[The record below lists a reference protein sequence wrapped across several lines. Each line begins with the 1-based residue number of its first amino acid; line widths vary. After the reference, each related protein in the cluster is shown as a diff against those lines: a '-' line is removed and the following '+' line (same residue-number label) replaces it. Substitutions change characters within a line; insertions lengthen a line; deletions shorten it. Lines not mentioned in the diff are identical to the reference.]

1 MSESGDAA
9 ERVTRV
15 TARLQAWMA
24 VTPPAAFRLF
34 WRAGDEAPI
43 CPRCGGIARDPD
55 AWLGVYSPDP
65 RVRALLAERGAG
77 DPDALLAA
85 PADPGEAWFV
95 VCGPCAAEHRGLPTR
110 QRLRLE
116 QGERVRALLRPARS

>member
-1 MSESGDAA
+1 MSEPGNAA
-9 ERVTRV
+9 ERVARV
-15 TARLQAWMA
+15 TARLQAWIA
-24 VTPPAAFRLF
+24 VTPAAAFRLV

-43 CPRCGGIARDPD
+43 CPRCGGVPRDPD

-65 RVRALLAERGAG
+65 RVRARLLEGGGG
-77 DPDALLAA
+77 DPDALLDA

-95 VCGPCAAEHRGLPTR
+95 VCGPCAAAHRGLPQR

-116 QGERVRALLRPARS
+116 QGERVRALLRPAPS

>member
-1 MSESGDAA
+1 MSEPGDAP
-9 ERVTRV
+9 ERVARV
-15 TARLQAWMA
+15 TARLQAWIA
-24 VTPPAAFRLF
+24 VTPAAAVRLF

-43 CPRCGGIARDPD
+43 CPRCGGLARDPN

-65 RVRALLAERGAG
+65 RVRARLAEGSGG
-77 DPDALLAA
+77 DPDALLDA

-95 VCGPCAAEHRGLPTR
+95 VCGPCAAAHRGRPQR

-116 QGERVRALLRPARS
+116 QGARVRALLRPAPS